1 MLVSDAERE
10 QVVAR
15 LGDEAV
21 AGRLSVD
28 ELERRVAAALVAG
41 TRRDLNRTQRG
52 LPGDRR
58 EFRLAIRIAVLL
70 VTVAWLMVVFV
81 VLTLVAVVRLL
92 RTQEPRRRRHAL
104 PRA

>member
-1 MLVSDAERE
+1 MLVSDVERDR
-10 QVVAR
+10 VVAR

-28 ELERRVAAALVAG
+28 ELERRIAAALVAG
-41 TRRDLNRTQRG
+41 TERDLRRTQRG

-58 EFRLAIRIAVLL
+58 ELRLAVRIAVLL
-70 VTVAWLMVVFV
+70 ATVAWLTVVFV
-81 VLTLVAVVRLL
+81 VLTLVAVVRLM
-92 RTQEPRRRRHAL
+92 RSQEPRRRRHAL